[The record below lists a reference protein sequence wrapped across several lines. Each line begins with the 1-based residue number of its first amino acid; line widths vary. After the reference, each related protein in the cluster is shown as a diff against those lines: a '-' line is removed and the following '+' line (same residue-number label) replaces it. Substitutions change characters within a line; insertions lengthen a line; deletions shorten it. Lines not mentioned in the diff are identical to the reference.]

1 MQTRGKNM
9 KTSVILLFVVINLFS
24 CNFSSLDYKPKSES
38 EGLAASPTPAAVV
51 CLEKNYK
58 PKSEAALASMT
69 PRQLID
75 ELVKVKPASFDTYS
89 QLADYETLIE
99 NHIRKAGINA
109 LHVLTEYM
117 NAYEPQSASECD
129 GLRFAI
135 VKRMAHDIDR
145 FEFRLRGVKEG
156 QRAIDAFERA
166 IERMEK
172 VNKAIS
178 EYRNLF
184 LRHLKGVNGVDQ
196 AIQDTFWVRKKF
208 EMSDS
213 ELLEFSNFLTERDPT
228 YPSWSD
234 TDFIKDY
241 SRINEAGNPLQVYIL
256 KKPERYYEAYLEFKK
271 SNH

>member
-1 MQTRGKNM
+1 M
-9 KTSVILLFVVINLFS
+9 KTSVILLFVVLNLFN
-24 CNFSSLDYKPKSES
+24 CNFSSLGYKSKSES
-38 EGLAASPTPAAVV
+38 ESLATSPTPAAVV
-51 CLEKNYK
+51 CLEKNYR

-69 PRQLID
+69 PRQLLD
-75 ELVKVKPASFDTYS
+75 ERVKSNPESYDTYS
-89 QLADYETLIE
+89 EMADYEDLISKYI
-99 NHIRKAGINA
+99 HKAGVEA
-109 LHVLTEYM
+109 LPVLTEYM

-135 VKRMAHDIDR
+135 VQRTVHDLDR

-172 VNKAIS
+172 VNKGVS

-184 LRHLKGVNGVDQ
+184 LRHLKGANGFDR
-196 AIQDTFWVRKKF
+196 AIRDTFWVRNKI

-213 ELLEFSNFLTERDPT
+213 ELLEFSNFLTARDPT

-234 TDFIKDY
+234 KDFIKDY
-241 SRINEAGNPLQVYIL
+241 SRINEAGNPSQVHIL
-256 KKPERYYEAYLEFKK
+256 KKPERFYEAYSKFKK
-271 SNH
+271 TNR